1 MTRSR
6 GRPTFGLQ
14 AYLATLILLF
24 TATVVV
30 STLYV
35 RAQAEVGARRE
46 VTREAQFAAD
56 LAASEVATSLAS
68 LETTVAQTAAF
79 PTLQPAGSP
88 GEQVRAHFAGIRRLA
103 RTDPKLFVVMGELA
117 MRGRRDRAIA
127 AIVRDVDNTWQK
139 VLSALL
145 RQAAKEGAI
154 ASAAKADD
162 LAALIVATLKGLFM
176 LPAEGRDPKEVD
188 RQLRALERLIA

>member
-1 MTRSR
+1 MERFRTTL
-6 GRPTFGLQ
+6 RP
-14 AYLATLILLF
+14 A
-24 TATVVV
+24 V
-30 STLYV
+30 
-35 RAQAEVGARRE
+35 
-46 VTREAQFAAD
+46 
-56 LAASEVATSLAS
+56 
-68 LETTVAQTAAF
+68 
-79 PTLQPAGSP
+79 SP

-103 RTDPKLFVVMGELA
+103 KTEPKLFVVMGELA

-127 AIVRDVDNTWQK
+127 AIVRDVDSTWQK

-145 RQAAKEGAI
+145 RNAANEGAI
-154 ASAAKADD
+154 ANAAKADD

>member
-1 MTRSR
+1 MERQEALVQAAYDLLAERGFEGLRTRDVAAKV
-6 GRPTFGLQ
+6 GVNI
-14 AYLATLILLF
+14 ATLHYYFPTKERLIRG
-24 TATVVV
+24 VVGYAMERFR
-30 STLYV
+30 T
-35 RAQAEVGARRE
+35 
-46 VTREAQFAAD
+46 
-56 LAASEVATSLAS
+56 
-68 LETTVAQTAAF
+68 
-79 PTLQPAGSP
+79 TLQPAGSP

-103 RTDPKLFVVMGELA
+103 RTEPKLFIVMGELA

-154 ASAAKADD
+154 ANAAKSDD

-176 LPAEGRDPKEVD
+176 LAPEGRDLKDVD